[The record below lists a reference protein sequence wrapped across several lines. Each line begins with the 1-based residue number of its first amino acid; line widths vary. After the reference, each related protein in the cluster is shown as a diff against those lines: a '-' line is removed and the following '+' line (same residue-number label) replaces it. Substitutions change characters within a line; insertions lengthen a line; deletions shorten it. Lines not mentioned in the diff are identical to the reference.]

1 MTPFDSKKGFAMYND
16 LFTLGPLTFHTY
28 GLMTA
33 IGIIAAYLTAE
44 ANTRKKGLDAE
55 QIFSLVLACLVS
67 GYAGSKLLYI
77 LTMLPELLADPS
89 LWRESLSTGWVVF
102 GGLLGGIFG
111 GWMFCRIRKLP
122 AWKYFDIGLPSVALA
137 QGFGRI
143 GCFFAGCCY
152 GVETDS
158 VFSIVFSHSDFAPN
172 HVHLVPT
179 QLLSAAGDFILAFFL
194 WFYDRKLKRRDGE
207 TAALYL
213 ILYSA
218 GRFVIEFWRGDLIRG
233 AVGPLSTSQFIG
245 LFTLSAGV
253 LLFYICRRGG
263 EPDPEK
269 G

>member
-1 MTPFDSKKGFAMYND
+1 MYND
-16 LFTLGPLTFHTY
+16 LLTIGPVTFHTY

-33 IGIIAAYLTAE
+33 VGIISAYLTAE
-44 ANTRKKGLDAE
+44 SGAKRKKLDAE
-55 QIFSLVLACLVS
+55 QIFGLVISCLVS

-77 LTMLPELLADPS
+77 LTVLPQLMADPS

-111 GWMFCRIRKLP
+111 GWVFCRMKNLP
-122 AWKYFDIGLPSVALA
+122 VWKFFDIGMPSVALA

-158 VFSIVFSHSDFAPN
+158 PFSIVFTHSDFAPN

-179 QLLSAAGDFILAFFL
+179 QLLSAAGDFALAFFL
-194 WFYDRKLKRRDGE
+194 WAWDRKRKKRDGE
-207 TAALYL
+207 VTALYL

-233 AVGPLSTSQFIG
+233 AIGPLSTSQFIA
-245 LFTLSAGV
+245 LFTLAAGCI
-253 LLFYICRRGG
+253 LFWVR
-263 EPDPEK
+263 K
-269 G
+269 GPGKGTDRSEDYETRVSYDE